1 MTDRLESFMRYL
13 KEGTTVHDFDYVI
26 ILDGPEGSGKSS
38 LAMHAKM
45 FYDGKYSL
53 DNVIYDATDLIKI
66 MYEAP
71 RASFI
76 LHDEAVCDFMS
87 RTALNKFQIR
97 LVKAFSIA
105 REMNHIYCLLIPNY
119 NLLDP
124 ALKIRARYRFWVYA
138 RGFERG
144 YLKVF
149 YSKRNAFT
157 KKRPFHDERWH
168 YRFPMLPEKTLRAYK
183 EFKTTELKKKLMQL
197 QGETEKDRRMAEDEA
212 KGIRGVKARL
222 IKKAM
227 KDHPSWKADE
237 VAAEVGCS
245 LKHARDT
252 MKVIG
257 AGRERNK

>member
-1 MTDRLESFMRYL
+1 MSDRLEAFIKYL
-13 KEGTTVHDFDYVI
+13 KKGTTVHDFDYVI

-45 FYDGKYSL
+45 FYDGYYSL
-53 DNVIYDATDLIKI
+53 NNVVYDASDLIKM

-71 RASFI
+71 HGSFI

-97 LVKAFSIA
+97 LIKAFSIA

-149 YSKRNAFT
+149 YSKRNPFT
-157 KKRPFHDERWH
+157 KTKPYHEERWH
-168 YRFPMLPEKTLRAYK
+168 YTFPMLPERTLRAYK
-183 EFKTTELKKKLMQL
+183 EFKSKELRRKLEEF
-197 QGETEKDRRMAEDEA
+197 QGESDRDRRMAEDGA

-222 IKKAM
+222 ITKAI
-227 KDHPSWKADE
+227 KEHPDWKADQ
-237 VAAEVGCS
+237 VAREAGCS

-252 MKVIG
+252 MKVLG
-257 AGRERNK
+257 AGGERNK